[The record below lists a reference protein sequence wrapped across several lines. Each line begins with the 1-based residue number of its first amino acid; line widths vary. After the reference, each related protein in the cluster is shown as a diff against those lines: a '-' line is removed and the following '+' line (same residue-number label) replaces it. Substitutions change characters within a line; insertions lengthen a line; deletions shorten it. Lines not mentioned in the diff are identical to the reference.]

1 MRGMARGLSGTLVAL
16 VVTSVA
22 AAGCAIFSDRVAGCV
37 SPSNE
42 TQLLD
47 AYAAE
52 KALAVSPAGSSR
64 REEPQRRP
72 ACHRMGEHVSIT
84 VVDVRYDL
92 SADVSRDEVQTLYTP
107 VASQAG
113 WTPMP
118 VSADQKTVRYC
129 RTVLGEPSVL
139 EVGWDDAKTL
149 QSDGKVERDPAWIGI
164 VVRTAQD
171 EGAEQAAERKAAG
184 CLR

>member
-1 MRGMARGLSGTLVAL
+1 MDRLLSGTLVTL

-22 AAGCAIFSDRVAGCV
+22 TAGCTIFSDRVSGCV

-47 AYAAE
+47 EYAAE
-52 KALAVSPAGSSR
+52 RALAVSPVGSSR

-72 ACHRMGEHVSIT
+72 SCRRMGEHVSIAA
-84 VVDVRYDL
+84 VDVRYDL
-92 SADVSRDEVQTLYTP
+92 SHDVSRDEVQALYEP
-107 VASQAG
+107 VATQSG

-118 VSADQKTVRYC
+118 IRADQKTVRFC

-149 QSDGKVERDPAWIGI
+149 RSDGKVERDTAWIAV

-171 EGAEQAAERKAAG
+171 EGAEQAAEREAAG
-184 CLR
+184 CQP